1 MIWFVLF
8 FLFII
13 TLRTS
18 NQCQIFISVY
28 LDYWSLAYHWFLY
41 VPPPPFSFWNITVL
55 WSNTTQIVITHICVI
70 FSRRTMSLSIC
81 SMVQLYIG
89 LQYRREWKYS
99 TNINCHCQ
107 SKTEQSKGCNYYL
120 PDLKSDCNNGGKL
133 LYCTGSHLKIQR
145 VPNYMCMH
153 LNFHSFHIFFYFIF
167 SL

>member
-1 MIWFVLF
+1 MSHFYFCLPWLLESCIPV
-8 FLFII
+8 
-13 TLRTS
+13 
-18 NQCQIFISVY
+18 IFICTSTP
-28 LDYWSLAYHWFLY
+28 LFLLKY
-41 VPPPPFSFWNITVL
+41 YCIVIQF
-55 WSNTTQIVITHICVI
+55 NTTQIVITNICVI
-70 FSRRTMSLSIC
+70 FSRRTTSLSIC

-99 TNINCHCQ
+99 TNVNCHCQ
-107 SKTEQSKGCNYYL
+107 SKTEESKGCNYYL